1 MGMTRLAVRNEIKST
16 GVCGTYWPGYL
27 DVYEHPTLANG
38 TSVKARICFY
48 WNEEKPC
55 VQSVETTVTN
65 CGGFFVYDLL
75 DVPAGPS
82 GYCGA

>member
-1 MGMTRLAVRNEIKST
+1 MAVRNEVKST

-27 DVYEHPTLANG
+27 DVHEHPTLANG